1 MAISST
7 EMEDN
12 KKKVAS
18 LQKEVIELRK
28 INADLNQ
35 QLNTYSQLNSSQ
47 VLLINKLVD
56 KVPFGIILLDE
67 QRKIIQVNAAGANI
81 MDSSAEAMQGADY
94 CKYFNCDAMVKESSP
109 VFDTGLETSLQQVD
123 SSYNGKQILHSAFS
137 NHEGSESIVIETF
150 IDITEIK
157 QAEEELIN
165 LAKIKDEFLG
175 ILSHEL
181 RTPLNAI
188 QGYGSL
194 LEEDIKDSISADSE
208 LYLEKIKEAGGMLLK
223 VVNGLLELSDLTA
236 GKLKADFIPI
246 DIQMIVSQ
254 LQYRFN
260 DEFEKKGNKF
270 IIESENI
277 EPFEQDLLMTMKVL
291 YELLDNANKFTDE
304 GDIRLSISLEK
315 NDHADWIKFKITDSG
330 CGMTEET
337 MRLIFTAFHQA
348 DSSLTRSYQGL
359 GLGLSI
365 VEKIV
370 QLINGH
376 IEVESH
382 FGVGSTFTVL
392 LPYTKIAL
400 A

>member
-1 MAISST
+1 MSNSET
-7 EMEDN
+7 QDN
-12 KKKVAS
+12 NKQLQS
-18 LQKEVIELRK
+18 LQQEVSELRK
-28 INADLNQ
+28 KNADLNYR
-35 QLNTYSQLNSSQ
+35 LNAYSQVNSSQ

-67 QRKIIQVNAAGANI
+67 HRKIIQVNAAGADI
-81 MDSSAEAMQGADY
+81 MDSSVETMQGEDY
-94 CKYFNCDAMVKESSP
+94 CKYFTCDALEEEPGSVFESSM
-109 VFDTGLETSLQQVD
+109 ENSLQQVS
-123 SSYNGKQILHSAFS
+123 SSYNGKQLLHSAFS
-137 NHEGSESIVIETF
+137 SDEGSKSIVIETF

-157 QAEEELIN
+157 NAEQELIN

-194 LEEDIKDSISADSE
+194 LEEDIKDTISADGE
-208 LYLEKIKEAGGMLLK
+208 LYLEKIKEAGGLLLK

-236 GKLKADFIPI
+236 GKLAADFIPI
-246 DIQMIVSQ
+246 DIQMIISQ
-254 LQYRFN
+254 LQYRFD

-270 IIESENI
+270 IIESDDI

-291 YELLDNANKFTDE
+291 YELLDNANKFTEE
-304 GDIRLSISLEK
+304 GEIRLSISLEK
-315 NDHADWIKFKITDSG
+315 NENADWLKFRITDSG
-330 CGMTEET
+330 CGMTGDT

-370 QLINGH
+370 QLIHGH

-392 LPYTKIAL
+392 LPYKKIL
-400 A
+400 AA